1 MKLVGNTRNP
11 TPDSQTERDNM
22 FSETKI
28 CIGCGEEFQIF
39 HKVQRQKKYCGGK
52 CADAKWAGIRKE
64 TRMRKRKK

>member
-1 MKLVGNTRNP
+1 
-11 TPDSQTERDNM
+11 M

>member
-1 MKLVGNTRNP
+1 
-11 TPDSQTERDNM
+11 M

-39 HKVQRQKKYCGGK
+39 HKVQRQKKYCGYK